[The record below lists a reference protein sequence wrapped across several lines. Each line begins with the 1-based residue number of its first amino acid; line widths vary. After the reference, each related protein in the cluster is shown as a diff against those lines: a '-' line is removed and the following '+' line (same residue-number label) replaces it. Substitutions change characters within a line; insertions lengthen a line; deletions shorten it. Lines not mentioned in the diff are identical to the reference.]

1 VAATRRTS
9 PLLGRARELGKLT
22 SWVTEAA
29 AGRGRAVLI
38 EGEPGI
44 GKSELVRAACAEA
57 TVLGCQVF
65 WGAGDEL
72 GQELPLL
79 PLTYGLQVR
88 DLPADP
94 RRSVIAGLLRGETA
108 GGKAV
113 DMSAAAAE
121 QILVLVDELCAVAP
135 TVLVVDDLQWADEA
149 TVALWRRLARSARQL
164 PLLLVGAMR
173 PVPQRDPL
181 LALRAALD
189 PADRIRLGP
198 LPEAA
203 AADLVAELT
212 GGQPGAELLRL
223 AEDAAGNPLY
233 LTELLAALLRTESV
247 AVDAAGA
254 ARLTGSRIPGSLA
267 EAIADRLA
275 FLPMSVRAVLRVAA
289 LIGVDFSISDL
300 ITVSGKD
307 LAELLPALDDAVT
320 AGVVTESG
328 SDLAFRHPLIRT
340 ALYEQ
345 MPEPVRAAWH
355 RSAGKALVEASA
367 PVDRIARQLL
377 PAYCSPGGAAEPMDA
392 WAVRWLREA
401 APVLTG
407 HSPRAAVDLLRRAVI
422 TPTGAG
428 AADVL
433 GCRLAEA
440 LYRTGA
446 TAEAEKV
453 ASRALERVTDPDLV
467 VDLHWTLAQCRAL
480 AGRTDES
487 IAALEGALAG
497 GELAARHRAR
507 LRVLVA
513 RSHRD
518 AGRVDTASRA
528 ATEALSE
535 GWMIGDQWTVG
546 WALHVLTLVAMTRGE
561 AAQALPL
568 FEQALAV
575 TRSDPALTD
584 LRLLLLINQAVTLG
598 DLDRYP
604 GAFDAAHEVRALADR
619 TGSLIRLVQAH
630 SALGQ
635 LYLETGQWDE
645 ALVEVDVLPA
655 DCKDPSVVCCDNG
668 VAAVIGF
675 HRGDPATARRHLA
688 AAELAADRIGGRVV
702 ANYTLAQALDHE
714 HDDAPATAL
723 AVLDGA
729 LARDADVEELLV
741 DTVRLATRIGARDTA
756 TLAAGRMEALA
767 AALPDIPHRQGAAL
781 FCRGLVDSDP
791 TALLRAAEQ
800 YELAERPLPKAQAL
814 EAAALAFAGSGGTG
828 SGQAAFTRALDG
840 YTALHANW
848 DMARLQAQFRSYGI
862 RRSPRVRPKRPQTG
876 WESLTPTEARIAA
889 MVAEGLS
896 NPKIATALFL
906 SPRTVATHVSH
917 ILTKLRVPSRID
929 IAREAGRRQSAS

>member
-1 VAATRRTS
+1 VN
-9 PLLGRARELGKLT
+9 
-22 SWVTEAA
+22 EAV
-29 AGRGRAVLI
+29 AGRGRAVLV

-44 GKSELVRAACAEA
+44 GKSELVRAACTVAAESGA
-57 TVLGCQVF
+57 QVY

-88 DLPADP
+88 DGPDDP
-94 RRSVIAGLLRGETA
+94 RRSTIAGLLRGDAA
-108 GGKAV
+108 GNAV

-121 QILVLVDELCAVAP
+121 QILVLVDELCAAAP

-149 TVALWRRLARSARQL
+149 TVVLWRRLARSARQHS
-164 PLLLVGAMR
+164 LLLVGIMR
-173 PVPQRDPL
+173 PVPQRDRL
-181 LALRAALD
+181 LALRAGLD
-189 PADRIRLGP
+189 PTDRIRLGR
-198 LPEAA
+198 LPDSV
-203 AADLVAELT
+203 AADLVAELS
-212 GGQPGAELLRL
+212 GGTPSVELVRL
-223 AEDAAGNPLY
+223 AEGAAGNPLY
-233 LTELLAALLRTESV
+233 LTEL
-247 AVDAAGA
+247 VDALARAESIAVNAAGMA
-254 ARLTGSRIPGSLA
+254 ELTGTRIPGSLS

-275 FLPMSVRAVLRVAA
+275 FLPMPVRAVLRVAA
-289 LIGVDFSISDL
+289 LLGVDFSISDL

-307 LAELLPALDDAVT
+307 LAELMPALDDAVT

-355 RSAGKALVEASA
+355 RSAGRALVDAGA

-377 PAYCSPGGAAEPMDA
+377 PAYCSPGGTAEPMDA
-392 WAVRWLREA
+392 WAVRWLQEA

-407 HSPRAAVDLLRRAVI
+407 HSPRASVDLLRRAVI
-422 TPTGAG
+422 TPAAAG
-428 AADVL
+428 TADLL

-446 TAEAEKV
+446 TAEAEQV
-453 ASRALERVTDPDLV
+453 ATRALERVTDPDLV

-480 AGRTDES
+480 AGRADES
-487 IAALEGALAG
+487 IAALETALAG
-497 GELAARHRAR
+497 GGLAAKHQAR
-507 LRVLVA
+507 LRVLLA
-513 RSHRD
+513 RTHRA
-518 AGRVDTASRA
+518 AGRVDTAKDA
-528 ATEALSE
+528 ANEALSA
-535 GWMIGDQWTVG
+535 GALIGDEWTVG
-546 WALHVLTLVAMTRGE
+546 WALHVLTMISVMRGE
-561 AAQALPL
+561 AARALPL
-568 FEQALAV
+568 FERALAV
-575 TRSDPALTD
+575 TWGDPALTD
-584 LRLLLLINQAVTLG
+584 LRLLLLINQAITLG

-604 GAFDAAHEVRALADR
+604 GAFAAAHEVRALADR

-645 ALVEVDVLPA
+645 ALVEVDVLPP
-655 DCKDPSVVCCDNG
+655 DCKDPSVVCCDHG

-675 HRGDPATARRHLA
+675 HRGDAVTARRHLA
-688 AAELAADRIGGRVV
+688 AAGPAAARVGGRVI
-702 ANYTLAQALDHE
+702 ASYTLAQALELEHE
-714 HDDAPATAL
+714 DAPGTAL
-723 AVLDGA
+723 AVLDAA
-729 LARDADVEELLV
+729 LASDADVEELLV
-741 DTVRLATRIGARDTA
+741 DAVRLATRIGARSTA
-756 TLAAGRMEALA
+756 AAATARVEALA
-767 AALPDIPHRQGAAL
+767 ANGPDIPHRQGAAL

-800 YELAERPLPKAQAL
+800 YELAERPLPRAQAL

-828 SGQAAFTRALDG
+828 SGQAAFSRALDG
-840 YTALHANW
+840 YTALHADW
-848 DMARLQAQFRSYGI
+848 DVARLQAQFRSYGI
-862 RRSPRVRPKRPQTG
+862 RRSPRVRPKRPASG

-896 NPKIATALFL
+896 NPKIAAALFL

-917 ILTKLRVPSRID
+917 ILTKLQVPSRID